1 MAGMAAIGRPKTPF
15 VLTGEERTVLERW
28 SRRGR
33 TARSLALRSKIVLA
47 WRGSTVTPSLV
58 RWASLV
64 VSAGTLMAVSCVTT
78 AVQPS
83 ASPRST
89 SNSPAAISSAL
100 PSSSGALM
108 SSADLVAVARKVMS
122 PTGTLCDT
130 LRDTAASDVNA
141 CPFTDRLKAAINA
154 RYQQAWTSHANPNP
168 VLSSGPPC
176 GPRGSV
182 VQYVPVPTASGGYV
196 SLVIGCGPGT
206 GTSRWWQTLVI
217 VSSNGT
223 LLVDDILIDRSH
235 TGKFS
240 SIYYQ

>member
-1 MAGMAAIGRPKTPF
+1 MIACDCDPLYTQTTKT
-15 VLTGEERTVLERW
+15 RTD
-28 SRRGR
+28 
-33 TARSLALRSKIVLA
+33 
-47 WRGSTVTPSLV
+47 STVTPSLE
-58 RWASLV
+58 RWASLL
-64 VSAGTLMAVSCVTT
+64 VSAAALVAVSCDTT

-83 ASPRST
+83 ASASST
-89 SNSPAAISSAL
+89 SNSPAAVSSAL
-100 PSSSGALM
+100 PSGALM
-108 SSADLVAVARKVMS
+108 SGSDLVTVARKVMS

-130 LRDTAASDVNA
+130 HRDTAASDVNA

-154 RYQQAWTSHANPNP
+154 RYEQAWTSHAEPNP

-182 VQYVPVPTASGGYV
+182 VQYTPVPTASGGYV

-206 GTSRWWQTLVI
+206 ATSRWWQTLVL

-240 SIYYQ
+240 SIYSQ